1 MYRLRRIENYQGK
14 QRIIVEETP
23 INFKKQGTEK
33 MTTEQLSDSEV
44 AVEQNQSNLAPEKFQ
59 FVLRGEQVRE
69 NEAEFLQL
77 ENGDIL

>member
-1 MYRLRRIENYQGK
+1 
-14 QRIIVEETP
+14 
-23 INFKKQGTEK
+23 

-59 FVLRGEQVRE
+59 FVLKGEQVRE